1 MTLCIII
8 FALTIVGLI
17 ICVITGANIKG
28 FPIYLLVT
36 LLGTVLVLACQVLPL
51 DIALKGLWNNSS
63 VNPIKILVLFIS
75 MTSLSVFLDEVGFFT
90 FLACYTLKKAGIS
103 QLKLFSLLFV
113 VVSILTVF
121 TSNDIIILTF
131 TPFICY
137 FCKRAKLNPLPYLIL
152 EFVSANT
159 FSMMLLIGNPTNIY
173 LSLFKDIS
181 FGEYLSVMYLP
192 AIFGGVTAFIVLL
205 LLFKKQLATPMSC
218 NYESFKPNTPLVII
232 GVLHLAICTILLAV
246 AQFINL
252 QMWLITLIFS
262 LSLFI
267 IVSVYKLIKKEPFTD
282 LKSTL
287 KRLPWGLIPFLIS
300 MFILV
305 ESLNY
310 TGVTKTLANAL
321 PKGVFSYGIIST
333 LSANLLNN
341 IPMSVLFGS
350 IINFASAGKAE
361 IFATIIGSNIGAYLT
376 PIGAL
381 AGIMWL
387 NILSTHGQKISF
399 LKFML
404 YGVIVAIPTLLIS
417 LLGLLITI

>member
-8 FALTIVGLI
+8 FALTIVGII
-17 ICVITGANIKG
+17 ICVVTNAHIKRFPLYLAVSIIGAI
-28 FPIYLLVT
+28 FMLL
-36 LLGTVLVLACQVLPL
+36 LKVLPL
-51 DIALKGLWNNSS
+51 DIAISGLWNSTS

-90 FLACYTLKKAGIS
+90 FLACFTLKKAGIS
-103 QLKLFSLLFV
+103 QLKLFFLLFV
-113 VVSILTVF
+113 VVSVLTIF

-159 FSMMLLIGNPTNIY
+159 FSMMLLIGNPTNVY
-173 LSLFKDIS
+173 LSLFKNIS
-181 FGEYLSVMYLP
+181 FGEYLSVMWLP
-192 AIFGGVTAFIVLL
+192 ALLGGATAFLVLL
-205 LLFKKQLATPMSC
+205 LLFKKQLSSPI
-218 NYESFKPNTPLVII
+218 SFTYQTFSMNTPLVIL
-232 GVLHLAICTILLAV
+232 GLSHLFLCTLLLAIS
-246 AQFINL
+246 QFL
-252 QMWLITLIFS
+252 KLEMWLITLAFS
-262 LSLFI
+262 ISLFI
-267 IVSVYKLIKKEPFTD
+267 SVIIYKLIRKEPMVELGLTI
-282 LKSTL
+282 

-305 ESLNY
+305 ESLNHCN
-310 TGVTKTLANAL
+310 VTKLLADNI

-387 NILSTHGQKISF
+387 NILSTHGEKISF
-399 LKFML
+399 LKFMA
-404 YGVIVAIPTLLIS
+404 YGITVALPTLIVSLLAVAIML
-417 LLGLLITI
+417 

>member
-1 MTLCIII
+1 MILCSVI
-8 FALTIVGLI
+8 FAITILGMI
-17 ICVITGANIKG
+17 ICVITNASFKKVPLYLVITSLGAI
-28 FPIYLLVT
+28 
-36 LLGTVLVLACQVLPL
+36 LVLALQVLP
-51 DIALKGLWNNSS
+51 IKVAIKGLWNSSS

-90 FLACYTLKKAGIS
+90 FLACFTLKKAGIS
-103 QLKLFSLLFV
+103 QKKLFLLLFI
-113 VVSILTVF
+113 VVSVLTIF

-137 FCKRAKLNPLPYLIL
+137 FCKRAKLNPIPYLIE

-173 LSLFKDIS
+173 LSLFKNVN
-181 FGEYLSVMYLP
+181 FGEYFSVMFLP
-192 AIFGGVTAFIVLL
+192 AIAGGITAFLI
-205 LLFKKQLATPMSC
+205 LFFIFRKQLETPISFT
-218 NYESFKPNTPLVII
+218 YEDFKPNFPLVII
-232 GVLHLAICTILLAV
+232 GSSFLALCTLLLAI

-252 QMWLITLIFS
+252 DMWLIS
-262 LSLFI
+262 LSFALAL
-267 IVSVYKLIKKEPFTD
+267 IVVVLLYKLVKKEPMQD
-282 LKSTL
+282 LARTI
-287 KRLPWGLIPFLIS
+287 KRLPWGLIPFMLS

-310 TGVTKTLANAL
+310 CEVTKVFAKVI
-321 PKGVFSYGIIST
+321 PKGAFSYGIVST

-350 IINFASAGKAE
+350 IINFARVSRVE

-387 NILSTHGQKISF
+387 NILGEHNVKISF
-399 LKFML
+399 LKFVY
-404 YGVIVAIPTLLIS
+404 YGIIIAIPTLLIS
-417 LLGLLITI
+417 LLSLIIVI

>member
-8 FALTIVGLI
+8 FALTIVGMI
-17 ICVITGANIKG
+17 ICVITNANIKKI
-28 FPIYLLVT
+28 PLYLIVT
-36 LLGTVLVLACQVLPL
+36 LLGAILVLACRVLPL
-51 DIALKGLWNNSS
+51 EIALKGLWNNSS

-90 FLACYTLKKAGIS
+90 FLACFTLKKAGIS
-103 QLKLFSLLFV
+103 QLKLFFLLFI
-113 VVSILTVF
+113 VVSVLTVF

-173 LSLFKDIS
+173 LSLFKNVS
-181 FGEYLSVMYLP
+181 FGEYFSVMWLP
-192 AIFGGVTAFIVLL
+192 AILGGITAFLVLW
-205 LLFKKQLATPMSC
+205 LLFKKHLATPISFT
-218 NYESFKPNTPLVII
+218 YETFKPNTPLVIL
-232 GVLHLAICTILLAV
+232 GVCHLAICTILLAV

-252 QMWLITLIFS
+252 EMWLITLAFS
-262 LSLFI
+262 VSLFI
-267 IVSVYKLIKKEPFTD
+267 SVIIYKLIKKEPMQD
-282 LKSTL
+282 VKLTL

-310 TGVTKTLANAL
+310 TGVTQEIAKAL
-321 PKGVFSYGIIST
+321 PKGVFSYGVIST

-350 IINFASAGKAE
+350 IINFASLGKAE

-387 NILSTHGQKISF
+387 NILSTHGEKISF

-404 YGVIVAIPTLLIS
+404 YGITIAVPTLLVS
-417 LLGLLITI
+417 LLALFVIV